1 MELSQLYYQLL
12 LSLILD
18 EYKEEFINAKPGHC
32 MKITGLALRELQP
45 LCSDVRALPGDLQTY
60 ILSDEIKG
68 DEYISANKLIEFRND
83 DSLPLLIL
91 IPSNSRTSTEDSY
104 GNATFKNLFIE
115 HLDSKLFENLKAE
128 IPASARSS
136 LWKSLIISGY
146 KDCAPFSIYNTCC
159 M

>member
-12 LSLILD
+12 LALILD
-18 EYKEEFINAKPGHC
+18 QYNDEFVHAKPGHC

-45 LCSDVRALPGDLQTY
+45 LCTAIRTLPGDLQTY
-60 ILSDEIKG
+60 ILSEEIKG

-83 DSLPLLIL
+83 DSFPLLIL

-104 GNATFKNLFIE
+104 GNATFKNLSIE
-115 HLDSKLFENLKAE
+115 HLDNKLFENLKAE

-136 LWKSLIISGY
+136 IMEIFDYLRIQGLR
-146 KDCAPFSIYNTCC
+146 
-159 M
+159 